1 MKNFSCSNECPLC
14 LNKGAPGPAAAG
26 SGALL
31 TGGEALRLDGR
42 AAALG
47 AAALL
52 FILGLALRP
61 WLQSWPSPYP
71 EYAVFVAAYGLAG
84 GEIIWKALRN
94 LLRGRVLDEYFLM
107 AAAGTGAA
115 AIGELPEAVAVVL
128 FFRVGELLEQVAV
141 NRSRRSIA
149 ALMGVRPDYA
159 NLVSS
164 PRGEEI
170 KVNPEEVRPGQE
182 IIVRPGEKVPLDGEI
197 VRGDS
202 FVDQAA
208 LTGEP
213 VPRRVGPGDP
223 VPAGA
228 INGSGLLRIKVLKE
242 YGESSL
248 VKIFKLVEEAATRKA
263 KTEQFITRFA
273 RFYTPVVV
281 GGAVALALIPP
292 LVIPGAAFSTWFYRA
307 LVLLVISCPCALV
320 ISIPLGYIGGI
331 GSASRNGILIKGGN
345 YLEALLKVKTV
356 VFDKTGTLTRGVFRV
371 AAVLPHGEHTEEEI
385 LYWAVHAEVYSN
397 HPIAR
402 SIREAYRG
410 EIRPEATAEHEERKG
425 LGVRASVDGKTV
437 LAGNSRLLEEEGT
450 AHPPYGGTGCTVYLA
465 VEGSYIGCLVIS
477 DAVRDDAAAAVSRLK
492 ELGVTKTVMLT
503 GDSPQAAAAV
513 AALVGIDD
521 YSAGLLPGGKVE
533 RIEALLD
540 EISGSGGKLAFVGD
554 GINDAPAL
562 TRADVGIAMGGMGSD
577 AAIEAADVV
586 IMDDR
591 PGRVAGAMQVASFTR
606 KIVVQN
612 IVMALGVKG
621 FFLLMGAFGAASVWE
636 AVFADVGVAILAILN
651 AGRALS
657 FKPR

>member
-1 MKNFSCSNECPLC
+1 
-14 LNKGAPGPAAAG
+14 LNQGAPGPAAGG

-31 TGGEALRLDGR
+31 TAGEALCLDGR

-61 WLQSWPSPYP
+61 WLQSLPSPYL
-71 EYAVFVAAYGLAG
+71 EYAVFVTAYGLAG

-149 ALMGVRPDYA
+149 ALMGARPDYA
-159 NLVSS
+159 ILVA

-170 KVNPEEVRPGQE
+170 KVSPEEVRPGQE

-197 VRGDS
+197 VRGES

-213 VPRRVGPGDP
+213 VPRRVSPGDP

-228 INGSGLLRIKVLKE
+228 INGSGLLRVKVLKE
-242 YGESSL
+242 YSESSL
-248 VKIFKLVEEAATRKA
+248 AKIFKLVQEAAARKA
-263 KTEQFITRFA
+263 KTEKFITRFA
-273 RFYTPVVV
+273 RIYTPAVV
-281 GGAVALALIPP
+281 GGAAALALIPP
-292 LVIPGAAFSTWFYRA
+292 LIIPGAAFNTWFYRA

-331 GSASRNGILIKGGN
+331 GSASRHGILIKGGN

-371 AAVLPHGEHTEEEI
+371 AQVLPHGGHTEEEI
-385 LYWAVHAEVYSN
+385 LYWAAHAEIYSN

-402 SIREAYRG
+402 SIREAYRD
-410 EIRPEATAEHEERKG
+410 EIRPETVGDHEERKG

-437 LAGNSRLLEEEGT
+437 LAGNSRLLQEEGV
-450 AHPPYGGTGCTVYLA
+450 AHDPCGGPGCAVYLA

-477 DAVRDDAAAAVSRLK
+477 DTVRDDAAAAVSRLK

-503 GDSPQAAAAV
+503 GDSPEAAAAV
-513 AALVGIDD
+513 AARVGIDA

-533 RIEALLD
+533 RIEALLA
-540 EISGSGGKLAFVGD
+540 GMAGGRGKLAFVGD

-591 PGRVAGAMQVASFTR
+591 PGKVAGVMQIAAFTR

-612 IVMALGVKG
+612 IAMALGVKG

-651 AGRALS
+651 AGRALGY
-657 FKPR
+657 KPR